1 MPADDVT
8 QRIINVMIRE
18 LELSLKPEEIRNAH
32 RLDEVFGMDSIAMT
46 ELIIGIEKE
55 FAISIPAEDLS
66 AEIFGDLRTLA
77 EYVQMRLLQESSP
90 ESARKNSSLW

>member
-1 MPADDVT
+1 MSLDDVT
-8 QRIINVMIRE
+8 QRIIDVMIRE
-18 LELSLKPEEIRNAH
+18 LELSLKPEEIRNVN

-66 AEIFGDLRTLA
+66 AEIFSDLRTLT
-77 EYVQMRLLQESSP
+77 EYVQMRLLQEAAP
-90 ESARKNSSLW
+90 ESARKNSSS